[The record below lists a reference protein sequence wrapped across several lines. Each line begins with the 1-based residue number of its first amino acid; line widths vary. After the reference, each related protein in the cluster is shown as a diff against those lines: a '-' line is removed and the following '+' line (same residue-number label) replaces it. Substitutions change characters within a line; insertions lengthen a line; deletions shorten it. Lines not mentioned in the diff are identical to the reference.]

1 MTPPAT
7 TSAPDGPLL
16 VYFSSASQNTHRF
29 VGRLGRR
36 SARIPLRPGE
46 EPLRVDEEYVLIVPT
61 WRIGCKNAA

>member
-46 EPLRVDEEYVLIVPT
+46 GP
-61 WRIGCKNAA
+61 